1 MKLFRYLQ
9 FPFLTENVIGQGH
22 RPGLDLGVG
31 LNLGLNLLFTDLD
44 LDQEAVTGYIAC
56 FLNTVKLRVLF

>member
-44 LDQEAVTGYIAC
+44 LDQEAVKGYIAC
-56 FLNTVKLRVLF
+56 F